1 MIALH
6 MAVVEVDYI
15 LTSHWIEDNLPW
27 LKGPGLA
34 STSPHSNN
42 SFSFSEVVL
51 EWISFTIFIEL
62 FWMNHIRGS
71 NDFSTLLFVFF
82 GCFIK
87 VQSLVD
93 WVFVFL
99 LKIQI
104 IVMAINKYWVFEKH
118 WGWLIY
124 EQRVSQSVDL
134 YSLLLIAS
142 QCAAG

>member
-51 EWISFTIFIEL
+51 EWISFKIFIEL
-62 FWMNHIRGS
+62 FQMDQINGRDS
-71 NDFSTLLFVFF
+71 NSTLLFVFR
-82 GCFIK
+82 GFIT
-87 VQSLVD
+87 VQSLKY
-93 WVFVFL
+93 WVLVFL